1 ALESQARKSL
11 VPVALEPDG
20 VGRYP
25 QEIEAAVYFSCLE
38 ALQNV
43 AKYAGASRA
52 TIRLEQEADGLRFE
66 VNDDGG
72 GFDPSEVG
80 YGTGL
85 QGMADRLDALGGRLQ
100 VRATPGG
107 GTTIVGTLPRSEEH
121 TSELQS
127 RFDLVCRLLLEK

>member
-1 ALESQARKSL
+1 MAI
-11 VPVALEPDG
+11 EPDG

-52 TIRLEQEADGLRFE
+52 TIRLGDEDGRLRFE

-72 GFDPSEVG
+72 GFDPSLVG

-100 VRATPGG
+100 VSAAPGA
-107 GTTIVGTLPRSEEH
+107 GTTIVGTLPVE
-121 TSELQS
+121 
-127 RFDLVCRLLLEK
+127 DA